1 MRLLS
6 TKKLSKKMKLA
17 FNKNNITIIEIPM
30 IKTVR
35 VNFVWPKIQE
45 GIIITSSSALKSI
58 VKHPSYYNLKK
69 HPFFCVG
76 SYTKKRLSELGL
88 NVEECEASS
97 KDLALKIG
105 DKYSKKK
112 FNYFC
117 GKQRLKTIEIFAK
130 KNNIDIKISE
140 VYETF
145 EIRKKIK
152 EKFDG
157 IIFFSPSAVRSY
169 VSLNSLNTQK
179 VFSWGQTTAKEIKK
193 YCDIFFT
200 SKTPSIKSLV
210 SLINKTLKKINA

>member
-1 MRLLS
+1 MS

-210 SLINKTLKKINA
+210 SLINKTLEKINA

>member
-45 GIIITSSSALKSI
+45 GIIITSSSALNSL
-58 VKHPSYYNLKK
+58 VKHPNYYNLKK

-210 SLINKTLKKINA
+210 SLINKTLEKINA

>member
-1 MRLLS
+1 
-6 TKKLSKKMKLA
+6 MKLA

-76 SYTKKRLSELGL
+76 SYTKKRLYELGL

-140 VYETF
+140 VYETI

-179 VFSWGQTTAKEIKK
+179 VFSWGQTTAKEIEK

-210 SLINKTLKKINA
+210 SLINKTLEKINA

>member
-1 MRLLS
+1 M
-6 TKKLSKKMKLA
+6 
-17 FNKNNITIIEIPM
+17 
-30 IKTVR
+30 
-35 VNFVWPKIQE
+35 
-45 GIIITSSSALKSI
+45 
-58 VKHPSYYNLKK
+58 
-69 HPFFCVG
+69 G

-210 SLINKTLKKINA
+210 SLINKTLEKINA

>member
-210 SLINKTLKKINA
+210 SLIKKTLEKINA